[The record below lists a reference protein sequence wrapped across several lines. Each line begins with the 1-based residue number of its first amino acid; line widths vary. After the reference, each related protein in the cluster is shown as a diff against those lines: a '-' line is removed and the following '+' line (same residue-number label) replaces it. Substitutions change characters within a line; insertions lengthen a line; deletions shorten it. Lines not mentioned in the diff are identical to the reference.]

1 MITESRQVSVLALV
15 ATSVAGDSRVLRE
28 AMALVDL
35 GYIVKIV
42 GRDVP
47 KDFRPPT
54 GITVFSATSGQGL
67 RPTSMKSLTTK
78 KLPPHL
84 RALRWMLL
92 PSHRAKSFATW
103 ADSAY
108 RIASDLEF
116 DVIHAHDF
124 TALQLGARLA
134 KERDIDFIY
143 DSHEWWSGR
152 QRQYRPT
159 PITDW
164 REAVQE
170 GKLAR
175 QASSVITVG
184 DAIADLMRSQRNC
197 KKVFVIRNSFP
208 RSSNSSDSSELVASP
223 PKGILYAGRIDA
235 YRELEVIIQVAGKAP
250 IPIYW
255 MGSHENQWGARW
267 VPQARLVGIEVLSQ
281 QPLSGVTTAMQNAGL
296 VFVTHSNRFE
306 SHRLAMPNKLFHAVH
321 AGVPVIATN
330 VSELATIVRKYDL
343 GELYE
348 VGDAESMLAAIKRA
362 TDRHPQLLRSVD
374 AAKEELSWGRD
385 EKILRGIYEEILQ
398 DLA

>member
-1 MITESRQVSVLALV
+1 MTTKSRQITILALV

-28 AMALVDL
+28 ASALVHV
-35 GYIVKIV
+35 GYIVKII
-42 GRDVP
+42 GKDVP
-47 KDFRPPT
+47 EDFRPPT
-54 GITVFSATSGQGL
+54 GIQVFSATSGQGL

-78 KLPPHL
+78 RLAPHL

-108 RIASDLEF
+108 RIANDLEF
-116 DVIHAHDF
+116 DVVHAHDF
-124 TALQLGARLA
+124 TALQIGARLA

-164 REAVQE
+164 REAIQE

-175 QASSVITVG
+175 QASAVITVG
-184 DAIADLMRSQRNC
+184 DAIADLMRSKRNC

-208 RSSNSSDSSELVASP
+208 RSSNTSELVVSP

-235 YRELEVIIQVAGKAP
+235 YRELEVTIQVARKIP

-255 MGSHENQWGARW
+255 MGSHDNQWSTKW
-267 VPQARLVGIEVLSQ
+267 VPQARSVGIEVLASQ
-281 QPLSGVTTAMQNAGL
+281 QLSAVTTAMQNAGL

-348 VGDAESMLAAIKRA
+348 PGNAESMFAAIGRA

-374 AAKEELSWGRD
+374 AAKEELSWERD
-385 EKILRGIYEEILQ
+385 EKILRGIYEEVLQ
-398 DLA
+398 VLT